1 MRFVKQVFNGG
12 EVTLDYNHFVDCELR
27 DCLLVYR
34 GGEFS
39 LVRTRLTNV
48 RFGLGGAA
56 NNTLGFLKLV
66 RANGHHLLD
75 ALLDQGAQPEP
86 EQSVTIN

>member
-1 MRFVKQVFNGG
+1 VFTGG
-12 EVTLDYNHFVDCELR
+12 QVTLDYNEFVDCEIR
-27 DCLLVYR
+27 DCLLVYH

-39 LVRTRLTNV
+39 LVRTKLVNV

-66 RANGHHLLD
+66 RANGQELLD
-75 ALLDQGAQPEP
+75 SLLDQGPQPEP
-86 EQSVTIN
+86 GQSVTIN

>member
-1 MRFVKQVFNGG
+1 MRFVKQVFTGG
-12 EVTLDYNHFVDCELR
+12 QVTLDYNEFVDCEIR
-27 DCLLVYR
+27 DCLLVYH

-39 LVRTRLTNV
+39 LVRTKLVNV

-66 RANGHHLLD
+66 RANGQELLD
-75 ALLDQGAQPEP
+75 SLLDQGPQPEP
-86 EQSVTIN
+86 GQSVTIN

>member
-1 MRFVKQVFNGG
+1 MRFVKQVFTGG
-12 EVTLDYNHFVDCELR
+12 QVTLDYNEFVDCEMR
-27 DCLLVYR
+27 DCLLVYH

-39 LVRTRLTNV
+39 LVRTKLVNV

-66 RANGHHLLD
+66 RANGQELLD
-75 ALLDQGAQPEP
+75 SLLDQGPQPEP
-86 EQSVTIN
+86 GQSVTIN